1 MKIIRSDWQSR
12 VAIKR
17 EIFTSGVYEIL
28 FFFVFAIG
36 EQCGT
41 SAYRYRT
48 RVGIVGAWR
57 GGGDEEEEEKEEKG
71 IDFSAGLCE
80 MKPGRAIAINND
92 KNNPIRRLFDLSAPI
107 FRARSIR
114 LITIL
119 LDLGGEP
126 HRAAPCR
133 AEPSRT
139 EAGSRV
145 RAIAVRARS
154 NLSNRARRTIFA
166 IVISITSHFPSL
178 RRIFFVVG
186 PSMIWIKPATHG
198 QPWRMHW
205 PSMPDTCEHML
216 GINIRHI
223 ILYTRYWLYIT

>member
-1 MKIIRSDWQSR
+1 M
-12 VAIKR
+12 
-17 EIFTSGVYEIL
+17 
-28 FFFVFAIG
+28 
-36 EQCGT
+36 
-41 SAYRYRT
+41 
-48 RVGIVGAWR
+48 GA
-57 GGGDEEEEEKEEKG
+57 GGRGDEEEEKG

-133 AEPSRT
+133 AEPNR
-139 EAGSRV
+139 AGSRV
-145 RAIAVRARS
+145 RAIAIRARS

-186 PSMIWIKPATHG
+186 SNMIWIKPATHG
-198 QPWRMHW
+198 QSWRMHW
-205 PSMPDTCEHML
+205 SSMLDTCEHML

-223 ILYTRYWLYIT
+223 I

>member
-1 MKIIRSDWQSR
+1 MAR
-12 VAIKR
+12 AC
-17 EIFTSGVYEIL
+17 
-28 FFFVFAIG
+28 IG
-36 EQCGT
+36 ITCIE
-41 SAYRYRT
+41 
-48 RVGIVGAWR
+48 WR
-57 GGGDEEEEEKEEKG
+57 WEMGGEEEEEEEEKG

-126 HRAAPCR
+126 RAAPCR
-133 AEPSRT
+133 AEPSR
-139 EAGSRV
+139 AGSRV

-186 PSMIWIKPATHG
+186 PKH
-198 QPWRMHW
+198 
-205 PSMPDTCEHML
+205 DL
-216 GINIRHI
+216 D
-223 ILYTRYWLYIT
+223 

>member
-1 MKIIRSDWQSR
+1 MAR
-12 VAIKR
+12 AC
-17 EIFTSGVYEIL
+17 
-28 FFFVFAIG
+28 IG
-36 EQCGT
+36 ITCV
-41 SAYRYRT
+41 SN
-48 RVGIVGAWR
+48 
-57 GGGDEEEEEKEEKG
+57 GGGDRGREQEEEEKG

-126 HRAAPCR
+126 RRVSCR
-133 AEPSRT
+133 AEPSRA
-139 EAGSRV
+139 EPSRAGSRV

-166 IVISITSHFPSL
+166 IVISITSHFPSP

-186 PSMIWIKPATHG
+186 PNMIWIKPVPHTAY
-198 QPWRMHW
+198 
-205 PSMPDTCEHML
+205 
-216 GINIRHI
+216 IRQ
-223 ILYTRYWLYIT
+223 R